1 MMKKF
6 WWKLALV
13 LLSVFVVATVAQAE
27 IVVIANEA
35 VPIDS
40 LNQNE
45 MKDIFLGKTAK
56 WSDKSRVRFA
66 VLTGETHQ
74 DFLRAYIKRTPSQY
88 RTYWKKMV
96 FTGKAAKPK
105 SFKSEADL
113 VKYVSQTDGA
123 IGYISGKTDANGA
136 KVLAVN

>member
-1 MMKKF
+1 MKKF

-56 WSDKSRVRFA
+56 WPDKSRVRFV

-88 RTYWKKMV
+88 RIYWKKMV
-96 FTGKAAKPK
+96 FTGKASKPK

-123 IGYISGKTDANGA
+123 VGYISGDTDTDGT